1 VRSVRH
7 TEKPV
12 RVLKITGLG
21 RSGCTIL
28 DIVLGN
34 HPQIE
39 SVGEVENL
47 MRTGWISQSKEPMHQ
62 HRRKDTLMKS
72 LHQDERAH
80 EEFMLGLDRIARH
93 GGRKM
98 LAEAL
103 EAEVQAYVE
112 EARSEPNDEE
122 HAPVTRNGCATEREI
137 LCGAG
142 AVEVKAPRVNER
154 RVDEVSN
161 RKGFESVIL
170 SLGMRRSPKVTEA
183 DPHLTIPLSG

>member
-1 VRSVRH
+1 MRH

-12 RVLKITGLG
+12 RVLKIRGLG

-93 GGRKM
+93 GVRKM

-112 EARSEPNDEE
+112 VARSEPNDEE